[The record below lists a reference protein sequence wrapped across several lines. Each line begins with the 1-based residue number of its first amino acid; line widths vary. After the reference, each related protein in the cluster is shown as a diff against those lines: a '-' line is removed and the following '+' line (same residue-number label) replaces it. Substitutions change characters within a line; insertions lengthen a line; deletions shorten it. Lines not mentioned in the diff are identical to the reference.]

1 MITKDPAYPTVSFY
15 SIMSKVYLRSE
26 KIVGQFGDYML
37 IQNDLDVA
45 YSYLKKI
52 HDMTDDQ
59 LLTNGHD
66 VRALWISSVI
76 NYTKCFT
83 SSGPGRSGLDKKNW
97 VDKKFLLAHKKMLD
111 WRNKFIA
118 HREHRVFEDI
128 KVFIE
133 LDLTTERKGPIF
145 LKNEFTFL
153 TKPSKAEVQQSIALI
168 ENVNSK
174 VRSKIQDLAKKVF
187 DRCLSKPK
195 DLWYQN
201 IGKELSL

>member
-1 MITKDPAYPTVSFY
+1 LPNQSVHLTPEAGSFFAYAISEQNFSFAKSSLASGAGDFYVSFY
-15 SIMSKVYLRSE
+15 SIMSKVYLRPE

-45 YSYLKKI
+45 YSYLKTI
-52 HDMTDDQ
+52 HDMADEQ
-59 LLTNGHD
+59 LLANGPV

-76 NYTKCFT
+76 TYTKCFT

-97 VDKKFLLAHKKMLD
+97 VDKEFLLAHKKMLD

-133 LDLTTERKGPIF
+133 LDLSTERKGPSRF
-145 LKNEFTFL
+145 
-153 TKPSKAEVQQSIALI
+153 SQSRV
-168 ENVNSK
+168 ERKVNN
-174 VRSKIQDLAKKVF
+174 RL
-187 DRCLSKPK
+187 L
-195 DLWYQN
+195 
-201 IGKELSL
+201 

>member
-1 MITKDPAYPTVSFY
+1 
-15 SIMSKVYLRSE
+15 MSKVYLRSE

-37 IQNDLDVA
+37 IQNDLDMA
-45 YSYLKKI
+45 YSYLKTI
-52 HDMTDDQ
+52 HDMADDQ
-59 LLTNGHD
+59 LLTNGPV

-76 NYTKCFT
+76 NYTKCFA

-97 VDKKFLLAHKKMLD
+97 VDKEFLLAHEKMLD

-128 KVFIE
+128 KIFIE
-133 LDLTTERKGPIF
+133 LDLGTERKGPVF
-145 LKNEFTFL
+145 LKNKFTFL
-153 TKPSKAEVQQSIALI
+153 TKPSRAEGQQSLALV
-168 ENVNSK
+168 ENVNGK
-174 VRSKIQDLAKKVF
+174 VKSKIQGLAKKVF

-201 IGKELSL
+201 IGNELSL

>member
-1 MITKDPAYPTVSFY
+1 
-15 SIMSKVYLRSE
+15 MSKVYLRPE
-26 KIVGQFGDYML
+26 KIIGQFGDYML

-45 YSYLKKI
+45 YSYLKTI

-59 LLTNGHD
+59 LLTNGPV

-83 SSGPGRSGLDKKNW
+83 SSGPGRSRLDKKNW
-97 VDKKFLLAHKKMLD
+97 VDEKFLLAHEKMLD

-133 LDLTTERKGPIF
+133 LDLSTERKGPVF
-145 LKNEFTFL
+145 LNNNFTFL
-153 TKPSKAEVQQSIALI
+153 TKPSKEESQRSIALV
-168 ENVNSK
+168 ENVNGK
-174 VRSKIQDLAKKVF
+174 VKLKIQDLAKKIF
-187 DRCLSKPK
+187 DICLSKPK

-201 IGKELSL
+201 IGNELSL